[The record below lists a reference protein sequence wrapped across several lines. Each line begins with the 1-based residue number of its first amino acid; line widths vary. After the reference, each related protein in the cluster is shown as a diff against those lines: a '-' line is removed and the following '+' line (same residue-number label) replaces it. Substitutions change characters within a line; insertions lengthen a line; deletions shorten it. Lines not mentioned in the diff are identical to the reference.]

1 MLGAW
6 VALADGAGG
15 LAGVFVRGTREM
27 LGGLVGEAM
36 REPRPENMC
45 APKTAIPAA
54 PTTKKASRIHHP
66 RKPLFTGVPGSGAP

>member
-1 MLGAW
+1 
-6 VALADGAGG
+6 VTLADGAGG

-36 REPRPENMC
+36 LEPRPENTC

-54 PTTKKASRIHHP
+54 TTTAPTTNNASRIHHP
-66 RKPLFTGVPGSGAP
+66 PKPLFTGVPGNGAP